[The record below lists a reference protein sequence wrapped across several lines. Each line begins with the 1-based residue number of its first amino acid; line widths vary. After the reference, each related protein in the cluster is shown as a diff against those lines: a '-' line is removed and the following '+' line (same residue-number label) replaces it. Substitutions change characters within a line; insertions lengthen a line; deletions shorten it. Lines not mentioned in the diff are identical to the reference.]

1 MASGPRAAPTG
12 RRHGRTD
19 QPSQS
24 YQIILARGA
33 VQTWRNRAF
42 HGSMAYHS
50 ALGVGFDMAAD
61 DSAPTTELDFVETLY
76 GDPIRKPAVGAGR
89 NLLIASLLL
98 IAVVKF
104 GARRLSASRWIV

>member
-1 MASGPRAAPTG
+1 
-12 RRHGRTD
+12 
-19 QPSQS
+19 
-24 YQIILARGA
+24 
-33 VQTWRNRAF
+33 
-42 HGSMAYHS
+42 
-50 ALGVGFDMAAD
+50 MAAD